1 MILSDRMVRIIIS
14 ANVADALR
22 GLASVQGGLRNVGNA
37 GQSAQRETES
47 FGDKLKKAAA
57 AAGIVTGFAA
67 VTGAITSVIRT
78 GVSFQD
84 NMNNLRAVT
93 QASDAEMTALSAT
106 ARALGNDIELPAT
119 SAGDAAEAMLELSK
133 GGLTVN
139 ESMTAAK
146 GTLLLAAAAS
156 VTGAEAAEIQ
166 ANALNAFG
174 LEAARANDVA
184 DILANTSNAASGEI
198 TDLAAALKQSGGVA
212 ASFGISIEDSATTL
226 GLFAKNGLIGSD
238 AGTSFKAMLIALSS
252 PTNAQAKAMDALNLT
267 VYDAQGNFVG
277 MRSVTEQL
285 TAAKQNLS
293 MEEYNA
299 AAATTFGSDAVRGA
313 NFLAAEGVGAWD
325 DMAGAVGRAGGAQ
338 ELAAAKTQGV
348 SGAFGK
354 LMNAVEEVSLS
365 LFDKFS
371 PAMESGLGVAAGMVG
386 AIGGLVGFFGD
397 LPAPIQAGA
406 AALTALIVL
415 KGPLL
420 ALWTA
425 AKATGVGLAIQGE
438 MLAARLAMQSVRLQA
453 AATGT
458 SMGAMGAAM
467 RVAGVAAVGLGNSL
481 KAAFLSNPIGLAI
494 VAATTALTF
503 FMSSSD
509 EATAATEG
517 LTGAIDAQT
526 GALSENAARQ
536 LADAAV
542 KSGAAQA
549 YKNLGGNV
557 SDYVDAMGGVPGA
570 QEKVNSVIEA
580 GRAAYEASQAAVQE
594 ATAGTGNFGAALD
607 AVGPS
612 IFDVN
617 AAQDFLAASG
627 SNLAG
632 QQNDVALATEG
643 VSGALGSEEG
653 ALDGAAGATEDAV
666 GPTQALKDAT
676 DGLAGAAQYADAA
689 VQFLTASLD
698 AASGSAISN
707 EQATR
712 LNDAALRNI
721 KTAAADYADAQDG
734 VTEAA
739 IKVREAQAKV
749 DEVTKNLGKSQ
760 EEGGTTADDLTQAQL
775 DLSEANRN
783 NELATGKVVDAT
795 DKQFDANI
803 AAQQSALTLAT
814 SLYSQKK
821 AAGDLTGATQ
831 VATASLQASK
841 DAFIAAQPEA
851 DRLSGKAQAAA
862 DALFGIP
869 ADTVARIAAQDNASG
884 TIDSVRGKLAAI
896 DGYTAWTTVGT
907 RYVIE
912 GNPTT
917 KISSPGTG
925 GMEDGGVVHAAM
937 GRLVSGRGMSMVR
950 DGSGAGLTWAEAATN
965 KEYYLSMKAGME
977 SRNRM
982 LAAAAVRDL
991 GGQAVFGE
999 RQISPVMP
1007 SQQPV
1012 YSRPQSGG
1020 RSIDGRSPIQFGDVH
1035 VGHVEDVQNMINM
1048 RLMTANF

>member
-22 GLASVQGGLRNVGNA
+22 GLASVQGGLRNVGSA
-37 GQSAQRETES
+37 GQSAQRETQT
-47 FGDKLKKAAA
+47 FGDRLKAAA
-57 AAGIVTGFAA
+57 SAAGVVTGFAA

-78 GVSFQD
+78 GVSYQD
-84 NMNNLRAVT
+84 SMNSLRAVT
-93 QASDAEMTALSAT
+93 QANDAEMMALSAT
-106 ARALGNDIELPAT
+106 ARSLGSDMDLPAT
-119 SAGDAAEAMLELSK
+119 SAGDAAEALLELSK
-133 GGLTVN
+133 GGLSVS
-139 ESMTAAK
+139 ESMSAAK
-146 GTLLLAAAAS
+146 GTLLLAAAAGIS
-156 VTGAEAAEIQ
+156 GADAAEIQ
-166 ANALNAFG
+166 ASALNAFA
-174 LEAARANDVA
+174 LSADDANRVA
-184 DILANTSNAASGEI
+184 DVLANTSNAAAGEI
-198 TDLAAALKQSGGVA
+198 TDFAQAMQQSAAISHDMGV
-212 ASFGISIEDSATTL
+212 SIEDSSTAL
-226 GLFAKNGLIGSD
+226 GVFANAGIKGSD
-238 AGTSFKAMLIALSS
+238 AGTSLRTMLQRMQA
-252 PTNAQAKAMDALNLT
+252 PTADAKAGLEALGIT
-267 VYDAQGNFVG
+267 VYDAQGKFVG
-277 MRSVTEQL
+277 MRAVTESL
-285 TAAKQNLS
+285 SEAKGRLS
-293 MEEYNA
+293 QEEFNA
-299 AAATTFGSDAVRGA
+299 ATNAAFGADAQRA
-313 NFLAAEGVGAWD
+313 ASMLAQAGVSSWD
-325 DMAGAVGRAGGAQ
+325 DLAEAVGRTGGAQ

-503 FMSSSD
+503 FMTSSD

-536 LADAAV
+536 IADAAV

-557 SDYVDAMGGVPGA
+557 ADYVDMIGKVPGA
-570 QEKVNSVIEA
+570 AEKVTAVIEA
-580 GRAAYEASQAAVQE
+580 GRAAYEKNQAAVQE

-617 AAQDFLAASG
+617 AAQEFLAASG
-627 SNLAG
+627 ANLAG
-632 QQNDVALATEG
+632 QQDAVALATEG
-643 VSGALGSEEG
+643 VSGALGGAEG
-653 ALDGAAGATEDAV
+653 ALDGAAGATEGATLPMD
-666 GPTQALKDAT
+666 ALKTAT
-676 DGLAGAAQYADAA
+676 EGLSSAASYADAA

-698 AASGSAISN
+698 AASGAAISN

-712 LNDAALRNI
+712 LNDAALRGI
-721 KTAAADYADAQDG
+721 ATAAADYASAQDG
-734 VTEAA
+734 VTSAA

-749 DEVTKNLGKSQ
+749 DEVTQKLGQSQ
-760 EEGGTTADDLTQAQL
+760 ENGGTTADDLTQAQL
-775 DLSEANRN
+775 DLAEANRN
-783 NELATGKVVDAT
+783 NELATGRVADAT
-795 DKQFDANI
+795 DKQFQANI
-803 AAQQSALTLAT
+803 QAQQSALVLAT
-814 SLYSQKK
+814 SLYAQQK
-821 AAGDLTGATQ
+821 AAGDLTGATR
-831 VATASLQASK
+831 VATESLTASK
-841 DAFIAAQPEA
+841 AAFIASQ
-851 DRLSGKAQAAA
+851 SAA
-862 DALFGIP
+862 DQASGAAQQLADKLFGIP
-869 ADTVARIAAQDNASG
+869 DDTVARIAAQDNASG
-884 TIDSVRGKLAAI
+884 TIDSVRSKLAAI

-907 RYVIE
+907 RYVTQ
-912 GNPTT
+912 GDPTT
-917 KISSPGTG
+917 KISTPGTG

-937 GRLVSGRGMSMVR
+937 GRVVGGRGNSMVR

-999 RQISPVMP
+999 RQITPVMP

-1020 RSIDGRSPIQFGDVH
+1020 RSSDVRSPIQFGDVH

-1048 RLMTANF
+1048 RLLTANF